1 MDSFERNEDVHM
13 IDDTLPELVLTLNMC
28 FDTMEQAKKFY
39 SDYGKRC
46 GFGVRTRTSKK
57 DKNNDVYY
65 LRLVCSRE
73 GKYVSN
79 VRPEVKTLPSQTN
92 ECPAGI
98 TIARKDDKWVV
109 RTVVV
114 EHSHELCPQ
123 NSNLIRSNRKLNM
136 HAKHTLEIN
145 DDVGVRINKSFLSMV
160 GEAGG
165 YENMQFMERDARNFI
180 GQHRRSVCKEGDGQ
194 TLLRHF
200 SKMRDLNND
209 FFYDL
214 EMDEGNR
221 ITSVFWADAKSRA
234 ACEEFSDV
242 MSFDT
247 TYLTNKYDMPFAPF
261 VGVNHHGQSILLG
274 CGLLSSEDTRSF
286 VWLFETWL
294 RCMGNKAPD
303 NIVTDQCRAMDNAIH
318 QTDLKVLVYDCCST
332 LEFEIGWNEL
342 LTKHDLENNEWLA
355 NLYHDRHMW
364 VPCYLKNH
372 FWAGMSTTQRSEGM
386 NAFFDGFINSS
397 TTLQQFVVQYD
408 NALKFKAQK
417 EIEADFASINAT
429 VARGSQSPI
438 ERQFQLEY
446 THAKFEEV
454 QNEFRS
460 RMNCFIKDTVKDCIS
475 NKYTVKEECMWDGKC
490 AAKYY
495 HVEFDPITND
505 TTCSCLLFQFKG
517 IICWHCLLVL
527 GQEDVQNVRAKYVLR
542 RWSKNIRRK
551 HTLIRATYSSLHQE
565 PKMQRYQLLCKRF
578 YDIAEAACESESTS
592 HDLEKDLSC
601 LAKKFGVSSSLRNN
615 IISDGGQLRYDN
627 PVFDTPSYTACESS
641 DVLVR
646 SPVAVKRKGRP
657 RTNRLKSTVE
667 TISRKRKTTSRKLPS
682 TTNVA
687 QNETTSCTVTQS
699 EDDLRYCTETQ
710 ELSQLPQMPSL
721 GFVSLS
727 SAMTVVSDYNSMS
740 ANSCYTAAP
749 TFNRL
754 QILSPPTSTQTVS

>member
-1 MDSFERNEDVHM
+1 MDSLESNEDVHI
-13 IDDTLPELVLTLNMC
+13 IDDTLPELVPTLNMC
-28 FDTMEQAKKFY
+28 FDTMEQAKKCY

-98 TIARKDDKWVV
+98 KIARKDDKWVV
-109 RTVVV
+109 RTIVV

-123 NSNLIRSNRKLNM
+123 NSNLICSNRKLNM
-136 HAKHTLEIN
+136 HVKHTLEIN

-234 ACEEFSDV
+234 ACEEFGDV
-242 MSFDT
+242 VSFDT
-247 TYLTNKYDMPFAPF
+247 TYLTNKYDMPLAPF

-303 NIVTDQCRAMDNAIH
+303 SIVTDQCRAMTNAIDQVFPSTKH
-318 QTDLKVLVYDCCST
+318 RWCLWHIMKKIPEKLQGYKNYLSMKTDLKVLVYDCCST
-332 LEFEIGWNEL
+332 LEFEI
-342 LTKHDLENNEWLA
+342 ENKEWLA

-364 VPCYLKNH
+364 VSCNLKNH

-417 EIEADFASINAT
+417 EIEADFASINTTIAC
-429 VARGSQSPI
+429 GSQSPI

-475 NKYTVKEECMWDGKC
+475 NKYTVKEECMWDGK
-490 AAKYY
+490 
-495 HVEFDPITND
+495 
-505 TTCSCLLFQFKG
+505 LG
-517 IICWHCLLVL
+517 IICRHCLLVL
-527 GQEDVQNVRAKYVLR
+527 GQEDVQNVPAKYVLR

-551 HTLIRATYSSLHQE
+551 HTLIRAAYSSLHQE

-592 HDLEKDLSC
+592 HDLEKDLNC

-615 IISDGGQLRYDN
+615 IISDGGQLRYDI
-627 PVFDTPSYTACESS
+627 PVSDTPSYTACGSS

-657 RTNRLKSTVE
+657 RTN
-667 TISRKRKTTSRKLPS
+667 
-682 TTNVA
+682 
-687 QNETTSCTVTQS
+687 
-699 EDDLRYCTETQ
+699 
-710 ELSQLPQMPSL
+710 
-721 GFVSLS
+721 
-727 SAMTVVSDYNSMS
+727 
-740 ANSCYTAAP
+740 
-749 TFNRL
+749 
-754 QILSPPTSTQTVS
+754 